1 MSGVKVGIL
10 SDSHDDLDVLAKAIE
25 LFNAEGVVQVLHAG
39 DIISPFTFDLFRGLR
54 APLGGVYGNN
64 DGDRLLL
71 RERSKGALHVQPHFV
86 TLGGARGVIVHEPPL
101 VGALAR
107 SGDFDLVVYGHTHEP
122 ELRLEGSCLVLNP
135 GKAAR
140 LNKGRATVALY
151 ETETR
156 EARIVEL

>member
-1 MSGVKVGIL
+1 MKIGLL
-10 SDSHDDLDVLAKAIE
+10 SDSHDDLDALAKAVA

-39 DIISPFTFDLFRGLR
+39 DIVSPFTFEVFRELR

-86 TLGGARGVIVHEPPL
+86 TLGGLRGVIVHEPPL

-107 SGDFDLVVYGHTHEP
+107 SGDFDLAVYGHTHLP
-122 ELRLEGSCLVLNP
+122 DVRVEGACLIVNP

-140 LNKGRATVALY
+140 LNKGRATVALL

-156 EARIVEL
+156 EAVIVDL

>member
-1 MSGVKVGIL
+1 MKIGLL
-10 SDSHDDLDVLAKAIE
+10 SDSHDDLDALARAVA

-39 DIISPFTFDLFRGLR
+39 DIVSPFTFEVFRELR

-71 RERSKGALHVQPHFV
+71 RERSQGALHVQPHFV
-86 TLGGARGVIVHEPPL
+86 TLGGLRGVIVHEPPL

-107 SGDFDLVVYGHTHEP
+107 SGDFDLVVYGHTHLP
-122 ELRLEGSCLVLNP
+122 DVRVEGGCLVVNP

-140 LNKGRATVALY
+140 LNKGRVTVAVL

-156 EARIVEL
+156 EAVIIDL